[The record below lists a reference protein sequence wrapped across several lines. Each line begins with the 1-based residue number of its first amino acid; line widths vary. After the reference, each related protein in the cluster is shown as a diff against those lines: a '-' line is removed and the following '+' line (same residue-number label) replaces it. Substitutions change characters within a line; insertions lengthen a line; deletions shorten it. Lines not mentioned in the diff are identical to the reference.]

1 MSNEVNRISDKNVQ
15 VSSDS
20 TKVKPMKPQLV
31 FTELKTEEYV
41 KPLDKQDLSF
51 LGLANHYVKSNYD
64 AMWCNFIEG
73 DEVEAITHA
82 KQEIEPA
89 NIHTGDE
96 QLKHLRRAYQDLSN
110 YLIAISYLHQEEC
123 ITSTY
128 QMEKL
133 NYYH

>member
-1 MSNEVNRISDKNVQ
+1 MELKLI
-15 VSSDS
+15 
-20 TKVKPMKPQLV
+20 
-31 FTELKTEEYV
+31 FTDLKTEEYV

-51 LGLANHYVKSNYD
+51 LGLVNHYVKSNYD
-64 AMWCNFIEG
+64 ALWCDFIEG
-73 DEVEAITHA
+73 DEVEALTHA
-82 KQEIEPA
+82 KQEIELA

-96 QLKHLRRAYQDLSN
+96 QLKHLKRACQDLSN

-123 ITSTY
+123 ITSTN